1 MPTGFDIQKKYDALK
16 ADLSA
21 AAVFAGAPRGTS
33 IAIREPNNS
42 LTVRPLSADASGVID
57 KTEDGDLQLIIDSM
71 KVGQDNFNTAKV
83 AYDLANTSENV
94 GNLSSAM
101 GEYFTV

>member
-21 AAVFAGAPRGTS
+21 AAVFAGEARGTS

-42 LTVRPLSADASGVID
+42 LTVLQLSADAAGVIN
-57 KTEDGDLQLIIDSM
+57 KTEADALQLIVNSM
-71 KVGQDNFNTAKV
+71 KAGQDSFNTAKV
-83 AYDLANTSENV
+83 SYDLANTSENV
-94 GNLSSAM
+94 GNLSSAL

>member
-21 AAVFAGAPRGTS
+21 AAIFAGAPRGTS
-33 IAIREPNNS
+33 VAIREPNNS
-42 LTVRPLSADASGVID
+42 LTVRPLSADAAGVINRA
-57 KTEDGDLQLIIDSM
+57 EAEDLQLVVDLM

-83 AYDLANTSENV
+83 AYDNANTSENV
-94 GNLSSAM
+94 GNLSSAL
-101 GEYFTV
+101 GEYFTI

>member
-21 AAVFAGAPRGTS
+21 AAVFAGAPRGAS
-33 IAIREPNNS
+33 IAVREPNNS
-42 LTVRPLSADASGVID
+42 LSVRQLSADATGVID
-57 KTEDGDLQLIIDSM
+57 KTEAEQMQLIVDAL

-83 AYDLANTSENV
+83 AYDLVNTSENI
-94 GNLSSAM
+94 GNLSSAL